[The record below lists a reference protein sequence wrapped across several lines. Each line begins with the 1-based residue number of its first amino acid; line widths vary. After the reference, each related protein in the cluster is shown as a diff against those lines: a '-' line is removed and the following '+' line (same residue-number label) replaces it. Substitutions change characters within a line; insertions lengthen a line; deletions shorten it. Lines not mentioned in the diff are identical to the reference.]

1 MMKKARAETNVSPVG
16 PGRWSFRQYHI
27 FERPGAKG
35 RRYEIRTPSKELVAL
50 CRIRKKSDSVSMFAD
65 EGEKQEILRFKPKTV
80 RQYAAAF
87 DVFDTVSNKQIGE
100 FRKKLYRPLKKSE
113 WFIFNQDGEP
123 VGMVVEAPPPPTL
136 LSRFVPLGPLRPKSF
151 ELHWGQAIGG
161 RISRKRF
168 LVGMDR
174 VHVDLSLDKK
184 ETIDRRLALGVA
196 VLLRDDERN
205 GKDEPAPKP
214 VELEHKTA

>member
-1 MMKKARAETNVSPVG
+1 MKKARPETLVAPVG
-16 PGRWSFRQYHI
+16 PGRWSFRLYEI
-27 FERPGAKG
+27 FERPGTKG

-50 CRIRKKSDSVSMFAD
+50 CRIRKKSESVSMYAD
-65 EGEKQEILRFKPKTV
+65 EDEKQEILKFKPKTV

-87 DVFDTVSNKQIGE
+87 DVFDTVANKQIGE

-123 VGMVVEAPPPPTL
+123 VGMVVEAPPPPSL

-151 ELHWGQAIGG
+151 ELHWGQTIGG
-161 RISRKRF
+161 RISRKKF
-168 LVGMDR
+168 LIGMDR
-174 VHVDLSLDKK
+174 VQVDLSMDKK
-184 ETIDRRLALGVA
+184 ESIDRRLALGVA

-205 GKDEPAPKP
+205 GKDEAPPKLEEP
-214 VELEHKTA
+214 VSKKT